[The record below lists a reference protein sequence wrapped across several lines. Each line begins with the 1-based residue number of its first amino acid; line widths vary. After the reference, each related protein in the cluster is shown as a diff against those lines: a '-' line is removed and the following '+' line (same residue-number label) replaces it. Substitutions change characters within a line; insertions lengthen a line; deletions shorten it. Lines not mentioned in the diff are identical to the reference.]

1 MSFFKLFNFRK
12 SNKIHSEYT
21 NLKSNNTAAEKKVF
35 LEISINKNQY
45 LLKAYDSI
53 LKKNYNES
61 IEILSEINESK
72 NKKLMSEKYFLLA
85 CCYSQLK
92 NKDLAI
98 ENIKYYCYYL
108 EYASI
113 SRLILDKDLDE
124 YKYTDEFKSLI
135 KLISKNLDNK
145 NYLKAIPEN
154 DVNYIN
160 EYLSKII

>member
-45 LLKAYDSI
+45 LLKAYDCI

-98 ENIKYYCYYL
+98 ENIKYYLDLYKGDLYQL
-108 EYASI
+108 TKMEENLLVEDQDVVYKKDNLKSINQDLFNSKEYTI
-113 SRLILDKDLDE
+113 FPVGEI
-124 YKYTDEFKSLI
+124 
-135 KLISKNLDNK
+135 
-145 NYLKAIPEN
+145 
-154 DVNYIN
+154 
-160 EYLSKII
+160 